1 MAVTLTDSLQA
12 RWQVYLATESSGTR
26 DAKIHALSDF
36 VGELVSSPAATW
48 KAWALDLVARI
59 VDQGADIPIRR
70 PLFERV
76 LFPALADALDAQ
88 TAGSARWLA
97 GLSQHLYRCPT

>member
-48 KAWALDLVARI
+48 KESPI
-59 VDQGADIPIRR
+59 GETISPGAPHW
-70 PLFERV
+70 PF
-76 LFPALADALDAQ
+76 
-88 TAGSARWLA
+88 SAAIL
-97 GLSQHLYRCPT
+97 LSQMNSLRPAIEQKAPG